1 MKNHIGNA
9 KLHEIS
15 SHLSGN
21 PVGVPKRES
30 TRTIRIKL
38 RTTGDPWLSQKRVW
52 QLPALAREL
61 PGTTENPQN

>member
-15 SHLSGN
+15 LHLSGN
-21 PVGVPKRES
+21 PVGVTKRES
-30 TRTIRIKL
+30 TRIIRIKL
-38 RTTGDPWLSQKRVW
+38 RTTVEPGLSQKRVW

-61 PGTTENPQN
+61 PGTAENQQN